1 MNMLKLKAI
10 SPRAKYKYYEE
21 KIGRT
26 CDNALLDKE
35 TGIRHFETTKVNQ
48 KWTTDVS
55 EFHIAA
61 S

>member
-1 MNMLKLKAI
+1 MNILKLKAI
-10 SPRAKYKYYEE
+10 SPRVKYKSYKG
-21 KIGRT
+21 KISRT

-48 KWTTDVS
+48 KWTIDVS
-55 EFHIAA
+55 EFHIAT

>member
-1 MNMLKLKAI
+1 MNILKLKAI
-10 SPRAKYKYYEE
+10 SPRAKYKSYKG
-21 KIGRT
+21 KISRT

-48 KWTTDVS
+48 KWTIDVS
-55 EFHIAA
+55 EFHIAT